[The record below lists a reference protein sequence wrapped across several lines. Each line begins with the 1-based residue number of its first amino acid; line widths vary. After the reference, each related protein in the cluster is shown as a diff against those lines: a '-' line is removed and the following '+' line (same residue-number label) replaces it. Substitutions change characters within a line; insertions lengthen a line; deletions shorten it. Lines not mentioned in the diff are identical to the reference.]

1 MIAVEHLTKR
11 FGRNLV
17 LDDISETIREGEK
30 VVVIGPSGSGKSTFL
45 RCLNLLE
52 TPDSGSILFDGQ
64 EITAPKTDVNAIR
77 TRMGMVFQHFNLFPH
92 KTILQNMTLAPVQL
106 LKRSKKEA
114 EEEAMKLLER
124 VGLPEKANAY
134 PSQLSGG
141 MRQRAALIRTLA
153 LEPALLLLDEPF
165 SALDYQTRLSVSD
178 DIWKILRKEGKTALL
193 VTHDISEAI
202 SMSDRVIILSKA
214 PACVRCE
221 IPVFTVLTDRTP
233 MQMRNAPEFKQYFQQ
248 IWKELNHDT

>member
-1 MIAVEHLTKR
+1 
-11 FGRNLV
+11 
-17 LDDISETIREGEK
+17 
-30 VVVIGPSGSGKSTFL
+30 
-45 RCLNLLE
+45 
-52 TPDSGSILFDGQ
+52 
-64 EITAPKTDVNAIR
+64 
-77 TRMGMVFQHFNLFPH
+77 
-92 KTILQNMTLAPVQL
+92 
-106 LKRSKKEA
+106 
-114 EEEAMKLLER
+114 
-124 VGLPEKANAY
+124 
-134 PSQLSGG
+134 

-221 IPVFTVLTDRTP
+221 IPIFTVLTDRTP

>member
-1 MIAVEHLTKR
+1 MRKKYRPESDSRTSDTGTGTDHHAGTSTGTFCSLCRIYAAEGSSFEWLTIYENVLLGLKIQKR
-11 FGRNLV
+11 KTKES
-17 LDDISETIREGEK
+17 ISHVDR
-30 VVVIGPSGSGKSTFL
+30 
-45 RCLNLLE
+45 LL
-52 TPDSGSILFDGQ
+52 Q
-64 EITAPKTDVNAIR
+64 EY
-77 TRMGMVFQHFNLFPH
+77 
-92 KTILQNMTLAPVQL
+92 
-106 LKRSKKEA
+106 
-114 EEEAMKLLER
+114 
-124 VGLPEKANAY
+124 GLWNFRFSH

-221 IPVFTVLTDRTP
+221 FPILTTLADRTP

>member
-1 MIAVEHLTKR
+1 MKQGVAIARACSAH
-11 FGRNLV
+11 
-17 LDDISETIREGEK
+17 
-30 VVVIGPSGSGKSTFL
+30 
-45 RCLNLLE
+45 
-52 TPDSGSILFDGQ
+52 
-64 EITAPKTDVNAIR
+64 
-77 TRMGMVFQHFNLFPH
+77 
-92 KTILQNMTLAPVQL
+92 
-106 LKRSKKEA
+106 
-114 EEEAMKLLER
+114 
-124 VGLPEKANAY
+124 PEV
-134 PSQLSGG
+134 
-141 MRQRAALIRTLA
+141 
-153 LEPALLLLDEPF
+153 LLLNEPF

-221 IPVFTVLTDRTP
+221 FPILTTLADRTP

>member
-1 MIAVEHLTKR
+1 MTTLIA
-11 FGRNLV
+11 
-17 LDDISETIREGEK
+17 
-30 VVVIGPSGSGKSTFL
+30 
-45 RCLNLLE
+45 
-52 TPDSGSILFDGQ
+52 DSGSTKTDWALVDDAGQILFTG
-64 EITAPKTDVNAIR
+64 KTQGINP
-77 TRMGMVFQHFNLFPH
+77 FH
-92 KTILQNMTLAPVQL
+92 
-106 LKRSKKEA
+106 
-114 EEEAMKLLER
+114 
-124 VGLPEKANAY
+124 
-134 PSQLSGG
+134 LS
-141 MRQRAALIRTLA
+141 
-153 LEPALLLLDEPF
+153 D
-165 SALDYQTRLSVSD
+165 D